1 MKDSIRYLNHYW
13 VAVFVCV
20 ACLHL
25 LTGCTTTESVRSA
38 TRPATINHIVF
49 FVLHDPADRAAVIAD
64 CDRLLATIP
73 SVTSYFCGEHLDTG
87 RATVDSAYDVG
98 LYVGFDSLDGYAQY
112 VDHPQHIELVTTWRP
127 KLKQLVVRDVWDDT
141 P

>member
-1 MKDSIRYLNHYW
+1 MSRATTFIPLCAILMM
-13 VAVFVCV
+13 VLFTAG
-20 ACLHL
+20 
-25 LTGCTTTESVRSA
+25 GCATSSA
-38 TRPATINHIVF
+38 SQTDKRPATINHVVF
-49 FVLHDPADRAAVIAD
+49 FILNNPADRAAVIAD

-87 RATVDSAYDVG
+87 RATVDASYDVG
-98 LYVGFDSLDGYAQY
+98 LYVGFDSLEGYTEY

-127 KLKQLVVRDVWDDT
+127 KLKQLVVRDIFDDT